1 MALRKERRSLR
12 VKASVKPA
20 RDLTT
25 FRIRVPKTSRILES
39 YRLVSL
45 LASENL
51 LAGSKMTFVNNLHVL
66 QISKPTWES
75 RSFSQPQK
83 CFFSH
88 RKVKLMQP
96 SDFSAA
102 TKQAKHITSLLA
114 ATALLCTLNFLHY
127 VSFTRNHSP
136 SLAIN

>member
-20 RDLTT
+20 RDVTT

-39 YRLVSL
+39 YRLVSR

-51 LAGSKMTFVNNLHVL
+51 LAGSKMTFVNNPHVL

-83 CFFSH
+83 CFLVIG
-88 RKVKLMQP
+88 R
-96 SDFSAA
+96 
-102 TKQAKHITSLLA
+102 
-114 ATALLCTLNFLHY
+114 LN
-127 VSFTRNHSP
+127 
-136 SLAIN
+136 

>member
-51 LAGSKMTFVNNLHVL
+51 LAGSKMTFVNNPHVL
-66 QISKPTWES
+66 QLGK
-75 RSFSQPQK
+75 
-83 CFFSH
+83 
-88 RKVKLMQP
+88 
-96 SDFSAA
+96 AA
-102 TKQAKHITSLLA
+102 L
-114 ATALLCTLNFLHY
+114 FP
-127 VSFTRNHSP
+127 NHK
-136 SLAIN
+136 NVF